1 MKRTTAPEDPEPEER
16 RPAGPLFVP
25 VRPGPAG
32 QALRV
37 CRSPRGIRTAVA
49 FTSERRLTTA
59 FGPEQPW
66 IRLAEPAL
74 RALAEPLGVR
84 ELTVDPR
91 LSARR
96 SQAPAP
102 CPVRWEPAAVG
113 VLRVTG
119 AAAALTALTSFLG

>member
-1 MKRTTAPEDPEPEER
+1 MKSTTAPEDPEPEER
-16 RPAGPLFVP
+16 RPAGALFVP

-37 CRSPRGIRTAVA
+37 CRTPLGTRTAVA
-49 FTSERRLTTA
+49 FTSARRLAVA
-59 FGPEQPW
+59 FGPGQPW

-91 LSARR
+91 FSARR
-96 SQAPAP
+96 GQAPAAH
-102 CPVRWEPAAVG
+102 PVRWEPAAVG

-119 AAAALTALTSFLG
+119 AAAGLTALTSFLG